1 MSLMHGVGKQ
11 GPPERSG
18 AGLKMDA
25 LAHAW
30 AVLGL
35 AKGSDMDALRARYRS
50 LVRRW
55 HPDQYAQDPQGQAEA
70 QARMCA
76 INDAYRQLLKAS
88 APAPTGSSKQESRPT
103 GRRLSRE
110 EIDRLVAAI
119 GSESWVD
126 SIPYGAVAD
135 WFTLRPGSQWK
146 ITWDVAP
153 SLVFAVGA
161 FGMLVLEWVGQDA
174 LNSRWWYLVFGAA
187 YGTALVAPFRGRQK
201 D

>member
-1 MSLMHGVGKQ
+1 
-11 GPPERSG
+11 
-18 AGLKMDA
+18 MDE

-30 AVLGL
+30 TVLGL
-35 AKGSDMDALRARYRS
+35 AKGSDMDTLRARYRS

-70 QARMCA
+70 QARMRV

-88 APAPTGSSKQESRPT
+88 AAAPTATSQQASRPT
-103 GRRLSRE
+103 GSRLSRE
-110 EIDRLVAAI
+110 EIDRMVAAI

-126 SIPYGAVAD
+126 SIPLPYQGLAD
-135 WFTLRPGSQWK
+135 WFTLKPGPQWK

-153 SLVFAVGA
+153 GLVFAVGA
-161 FGMLVLEWVGQDA
+161 FGMLILEWLGQDA
-174 LNSRWWYLVFGAA
+174 INSRWWYLVFGAA
-187 YGTALVAPFRGRQK
+187 YGTAAVAAFRGRQK